1 MNTPKVSHHGTDR
14 KTAAVVGVLF
24 ILGTVPAL
32 LSLPLMQDTV
42 SAPDHLTAIST
53 NAGQMIG
60 FTAIK
65 FFMGIAC
72 AGIGLALYPILKKYN
87 QGLAIGSAG
96 FRLIEGMT
104 SVVGALLYV
113 FLLALSQEFV
123 KAGAPA
129 SSYFQTADA
138 VINAG
143 IGWFRDVAM
152 LLTFGIG
159 ALMYYVVFYQYRLV
173 PRWLSV
179 WGLVGITLTIISAVL
194 VMFNVIAPFST
205 IQVIF
210 QMPILPQELVLAVW
224 LIAKGFNPSALE
236 GVFEPV
242 LTGAD
247 YLTSLSANAN
257 QVTAGALLYII
268 GYFASAGIAVVMY
281 PVLKKW
287 NAGLAL
293 GSVVFRTIEAA
304 FYMVGLVCL
313 LSLLTLGQQFTTA
326 GAADRT
332 SLQAIGGSL
341 VSVGDHA
348 GLLAVFAF
356 CLGAFM
362 YYYLFFQS
370 RLIPRWLSGFGIVAI
385 ILMTAACV
393 LSLFSGNRITSYIP
407 LAFPIFLQEMVLAV
421 WLIARGFN
429 PSAVASASA
438 KVDMK

>member
-1 MNTPKVSHHGTDR
+1 MNTNKSTTGIDPKVKLSFR
-14 KTAAVVGVLF
+14 KIAVITGVVF
-24 ILGTVPAL
+24 IIATV
-32 LSLPLMQDTV
+32 
-42 SAPDHLTAIST
+42 
-53 NAGQMIG
+53 AG
-60 FTAIK
+60 
-65 FFMGIAC
+65 
-72 AGIGLALYPILKKYN
+72 
-87 QGLAIGSAG
+87 
-96 FRLIEGMT
+96 
-104 SVVGALLYV
+104 
-113 FLLALSQEFV
+113 LLAGV
-123 KAGAPA
+123 
-129 SSYFQTADA
+129 
-138 VINAG
+138 
-143 IGWFRDVAM
+143 
-152 LLTFGIG
+152 
-159 ALMYYVVFYQYRLV
+159 
-173 PRWLSV
+173 
-179 WGLVGITLTIISAVL
+179 
-194 VMFNVIAPFST
+194 
-205 IQVIF
+205 
-210 QMPILPQELVLAVW
+210 
-224 LIAKGFNPSALE
+224 LE
-236 GVFEPV
+236 GVFGPV

-293 GSVVFRTIEAA
+293 GSVIFRTIEAA

-385 ILMTAACV
+385 ILMMAACV
-393 LSLFSGNRITSYIP
+393 LALFSGNRITSYIL

-421 WLIARGFN
+421 WLIVKGFN
-429 PSAVASASA
+429 PSVIASKSG
-438 KVDMK
+438 KTETSELLSPV